1 MATNLNLEVVRLTDI
16 SNVICHGLKTNH
28 FNFERKQ
35 FEDTYG
41 QRTLKDKS
49 QIQT

>member
-1 MATNLNLEVVRLTDI
+1 MTTNLNLEVVRLTDI
-16 SNVICHGLKTNH
+16 LHVICDGLKTNH
-28 FNFERKQ
+28 FNFEWKQ